1 MSRKS
6 RGTAGERDLIHKFW
20 AANWAAL
27 RAAGSG
33 STKYPCPDL
42 LVGNS
47 IRKLA
52 IEVKITTEPKKYLPK
67 EEVEELVSFAR
78 TFGAEAWI
86 AVRFF
91 REPWRFL
98 TPEDMEDTGVSLATD
113 LTLAERR
120 GLTFEELVSR

>member
-1 MSRKS
+1 
-6 RGTAGERDLIHKFW
+6 
-20 AANWAAL
+20 
-27 RAAGSG
+27 
-33 STKYPCPDL
+33 
-42 LVGNS
+42 VGNS